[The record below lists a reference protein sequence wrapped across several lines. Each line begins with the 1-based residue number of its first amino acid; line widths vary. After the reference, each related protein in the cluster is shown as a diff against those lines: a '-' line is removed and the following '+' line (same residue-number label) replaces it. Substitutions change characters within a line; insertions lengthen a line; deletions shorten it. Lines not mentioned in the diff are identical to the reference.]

1 MIERVRRLLLR
12 GEAGATIV
20 EMLTVMIIMSV
31 VFAGITSV
39 FVAGSRAAAEQDRR
53 FQAQV
58 TTRLAL
64 DKIRRDIHCANDVT
78 PFSTTAVTLTIPA
91 ACGGNVSWC
100 TVAVTGYTN
109 RYALYR
115 RLGTSCSSAGTKIAD
130 YLTSTNSSP
139 PNVFPAFAHDVGC
152 GCLASLRVDF
162 TVSVKGNAVGA
173 YELTDTI
180 FLRNSTRI

>member
-1 MIERVRRLLLR
+1 MIGRVRRLLVR
-12 GEAGATIV
+12 GEAGTTIV

-39 FVAGSRAAAEQDRR
+39 FVAGSKAAAEQNRR
-53 FQAQV
+53 FQAQL

-64 DKIRRDIHCANDVT
+64 DKIRRDIHCANNVT
-78 PFSTTAVTLTIPA
+78 PFATTAVTLKISA
-91 ACGGNVSWC
+91 ACGGDVSWC

-115 RLGTSCSSAGTKIAD
+115 QPGSTCSSAGTKIGD
-130 YLTSTNSSP
+130 YLTSKTSTAP
-139 PNVFPAFAHDVGC
+139 IIFPHFLHDIGC
-152 GCLASLRVDF
+152 GCLASLEVDF
-162 TVSVKGNAVGA
+162 AVSVKGSAIGA

>member
-1 MIERVRRLLLR
+1 MIARIKLRLR
-12 GEAGATIV
+12 GEGGVTIV
-20 EMLTVMIIMSV
+20 EMLTVMIIMSI

-39 FVAGSRAAAEQDRR
+39 FVAGSKAAADQDRR

-78 PFSTTAVTLTIPA
+78 PFTTSAVTLKVAA
-91 ACGGNVSWC
+91 ACGGDVSWC
-100 TVAVTGYTN
+100 VVAVTGFSN

-115 RLGTSCSSAGTKIAD
+115 QLGATCSSAGTKIAD
-130 YLTSTNSSP
+130 YLTSTNGSP
-139 PNVFPAFAHDVGC
+139 PIVFPAFAHATGC
-152 GCLASLRVDF
+152 GCLASLQVDF
-162 TVSVKGNAVGA
+162 AVSVKGTAVGA